1 MIGWTI
7 KNEEAK
13 NQFIAR
19 VEELFEKHGHIEIQY
34 STEKPRTIAQNN
46 ALHLW
51 LGQVAGLLN
60 EKGLDMKKVLKP
72 EVDIPWTLQSAKDHL
87 WRPIQRLMTGEESTK
102 DAKRAEYIEIHE
114 TICRH
119 LAQTKGVELPKWT
132 SRND

>member
-1 MIGWTI
+1 M
-7 KNEEAK
+7 NSSYY
-13 NQFIAR
+13 R
-19 VEELFEKHGHIEIQY
+19 L
-34 STEKPRTIAQNN
+34 RTIAQNN

-119 LAQTKGVELPKWT
+119 LAQTKGVELPKWP